1 LKKLIALTLIVALTI
16 QGFTFFSG
24 SIVEAQTQSSEA
36 QLLSYTWHISYAS
49 KIAEWRGDLVAIG
62 EVQNTGTTT
71 LSSVWLLATA
81 YNSTGDMLDQI
92 NYKALAFNL
101 SPEQKAPFFLDF
113 LPEYSPTQDQSWV
126 SSVTNVTVAIVSAIA
141 TSETMYSGLTL
152 PPGSV
157 TGFNNAGTYTVTG
170 AIQNTGS
177 QTTGRTWA
185 VTTFYNSS
193 GTVVALNYTSY
204 LADSIAPGNAVLFTA
219 TPDDNT
225 ATLSSQI
232 ANYSV
237 LIQTLPVES
246 TATPTPKP
254 TAPPTSTPSGTATQP
269 PGTPNSDLT
278 YPTIIAIA
286 AVAVIAAALLLVRRR
301 RRTQAPPSEGSTP
314 SQKPAGLDNLKDDPA
329 ARLQNLKELLDRNLI
344 SKEDYEKKKNEILSQ
359 V

>member
-24 SIVEAQTQSSEA
+24 STVEAQTQSSEA
-36 QLLSYTWHISYAS
+36 QLLSYTWHVSFAS

-62 EVQNTGTTT
+62 EVQNSGTTT

-81 YNSTGDMLDQI
+81 YNSTGAMLDQTD
-92 NYKALAFNL
+92 YKAFAFNL
-101 SPEQKAPFFLDF
+101 SPGQKTPFFLDF

-126 SSVTNVTVAIVSAIA
+126 SSVTNVTIAVVSVIA
-141 TSETMYSGLTL
+141 TNETMYSGLTI
-152 PPGSV
+152 PQGSI
-157 TGFNNAGTYTVTG
+157 TGFNNAGTYTVRGT
-170 AIQNTGS
+170 IQNTGT

-193 GTVVALNYTSY
+193 GSVVALNYTNY

-237 LIQTLPVES
+237 LIQTLPAES
-246 TATPTPKP
+246 TATPTPTP
-254 TAPPTSTPSGTATQP
+254 TTPPTSTPSGTATQP
-269 PGTPNSDLT
+269 PSTPNSDLT
-278 YPTIIAIA
+278 YATIIAIA
-286 AVAVIAAALLLVRRR
+286 AVAVIAAALLLVRQR
-301 RRTQAPPSEGSTP
+301 RRTRTPPSEGSTP
-314 SQKPAGLDNLKDDPA
+314 SQQPAAQDNLKNDPA
-329 ARLQNLKELLDRNLI
+329 TRLQNLKELFDRNLI
-344 SKEDYEKKKNEILSQ
+344 SKEDYEKKRNEILSQ

>member
-1 LKKLIALTLIVALTI
+1 MKKLIALILIVALTI
-16 QGFTFFSG
+16 QGFAFFSG
-24 SIVEAQTQSSEA
+24 STVEAQAQSSEA
-36 QLLSYTWHISYAS
+36 QLLSYSWHISFAS

-81 YNSTGDMLDQI
+81 YNSTGAMLDQT
-92 NYKALAFNL
+92 NYRALAFNL
-101 SPEQKAPFFLDF
+101 SPGQKAPFFLDF
-113 LPEYSPTQDQSWV
+113 LPEDSPTQDQSWV
-126 SSVTNVTVAIVSAIA
+126 SSVTNVTVAVVSAIA
-141 TSETMYSGLTL
+141 TNETMYSGLTL
-152 PPGSV
+152 PPGSI

-170 AIQNTGS
+170 AIQNTGT

-193 GTVVALNYTSY
+193 GNVVALNYTSY

-246 TATPTPKP
+246 TATPTPTP

-269 PGTPNSDLT
+269 PGTPTSDLT
-278 YPTIIAIA
+278 YATIIAIA
-286 AVAVIAAALLLVRRR
+286 AVAVIAAALLLVRQR
-301 RRTQAPPSEGSTP
+301 RRTRTPPSQGSIP
-314 SQKPAGLDNLKDDPA
+314 SQQPPAPENLKDNPA
-329 ARLQNLKELLDRNLI
+329 TRLQNLKELFDRSLI

-359 V
+359 I